1 MQRIYKST
9 SFCKRLDL
17 FLDSCK
23 DCEPCES
30 TEKRAILKSWDQNTA
45 NLQINELLWTVRPI
59 FGRLARIA
67 SFASLQ
73 RNALYYKLVTRM
85 ERIYKSTSFCTR
97 LDLFLD
103 CCKSC
108 EPCESTQK
116 RAILKTGDEN
126 AANLQ
131 INELLHTVRPFFGF
145 LQGLRALRVYRETRY
160 IEIFGPE
167 YSESTNQRAFA
178 NGLTFFW
185 IPASL
190 ASPASLHR
198 NALY

>member
-9 SFCKRLDL
+9 SFCTRLDL
-17 FLDSCK
+17 FLDFCK
-23 DCEPCES
+23 DCKPCES
-30 TEKRAILKSWDQNTA
+30 TEKRTILKFLDQNTA

-103 CCKSC
+103 CCKSF

-116 RAILKTGDEN
+116 RAILKAGDEN

-131 INELLHTVRPFFGF
+131 INELLHTVRPFFGL
-145 LQGLRALRVYRETRY
+145 LQVLRGLRVYTETRY
-160 IEIFGPE
+160 IESWWRE
-167 YSESTNQRAFA
+167 CSESINQRAFA
-178 NGLTFFW
+178 KG
-185 IPASL
+185 
-190 ASPASLHR
+190 
-198 NALY
+198 